1 MMKFSLTR
9 SSVIHPFLFAV
20 IPVLL
25 LVSLNI
31 DEVRLDNAVLPILV
45 IILTTVGMWYL
56 FNLLFKNKMKSGLI
70 VSISLVLFFM
80 YGHIFNIFVGVTIG
94 DFEIGRHRYLMGSF
108 ILIFAA
114 SVYFIFKAKKN
125 FAEFTTIAN
134 VIAIVIVLLSI
145 SNITMSLVENNFIEI
160 ADNNISFDTLSA
172 SALGYTPNVYY
183 IILDEYTNS
192 KVLKELFNFDNQD
205 FISELESR
213 GFHVGKNS
221 HSNYSQTFLS
231 VTSSLNMEY
240 LNYLADTVGVDS
252 SDNTLPLK
260 LWNDNKISKIFKS
273 LNYTVVHTPIYPN
286 TITSH
291 DYQLCP
297 HSLLSNQFHILLWK
311 STISYTPLSVIFPQ
325 HSSTDQVLCKFSELS
340 DLHNVI
346 EKPFFV
352 YAHFLSPH
360 HPYLFGSNGEIKQ
373 SKKIISGN
381 FTLED
386 KNDYV
391 EQVQFINKKTIETI
405 DTILLESTSPPII
418 ILQGDHGT
426 FSLFTEPHKNWHHNP
441 SDAAIQERM
450 SILNAYYLPDQN
462 NKLIYDGITP
472 VNSFRLILNEYFN
485 GDFELLGDKNYFS
498 GYTYPYNFINV
509 TAILVTNSPTD

>member
-1 MMKFSLTR
+1 MKFSLTK

-31 DEVRLDNAVLPILV
+31 DYIHFVDIISSILV
-45 IILTTVGMWYL
+45 IILIVGSLWYL
-56 FNLLFKNKMKSGLI
+56 SNLLLKNKMKSGLI
-70 VSISLVLFFM
+70 VSLGLVLFFM
-80 YGHIFNIFVGVTIG
+80 YGHIFNIFNNAMIG

-108 ILIFAA
+108 LMILGVGLYSIL
-114 SVYFIFKAKKN
+114 KTKKN
-125 FAEFTTIAN
+125 FAEFTTIVN
-134 VIAIVIVLLSI
+134 VIAIVLILVSV
-145 SNITMSLVENNFIEI
+145 SNITVSLVENSFIEI
-160 ADNNISFDTLSA
+160 ADNNITFDTLSA

-213 GFHVGKNS
+213 GFHVDKNS
-221 HSNYSQTFLS
+221 HSNYPQTSLS

-240 LNYLADTVGVDS
+240 LNYLADTVGIDS
-252 SDNTLPLK
+252 SDSTLRLK

-297 HSLLSNQFHILLWK
+297 YSLLSGPFHILLWE
-311 STISYTPLSVIFPQ
+311 STILYPPLSDIPTE
-325 HSSTDQVLCKFSELS
+325 HSRTGQVLCKFSELS

-346 EKPFFV
+346 EEPFFV

-360 HPYLFGSNGEIKQ
+360 APFVFGPNGEIKQ
-373 SKKIISGN
+373 PKKIIPGN

-391 EQVQFINKKTIETI
+391 EQIQFINKKTIETI

-426 FSLFTEPHKNWHHNP
+426 RSLFTEPSSNWHHNP

-462 NKLIYDGITP
+462 NELIYDGITP

-485 GDFELLGDKNYFS
+485 GDFELLDDKNYFS
-498 GYTYPYNFINV
+498 DYGYPYNFTDV
-509 TAILVTNSPTD
+509 TAILATNSPMD